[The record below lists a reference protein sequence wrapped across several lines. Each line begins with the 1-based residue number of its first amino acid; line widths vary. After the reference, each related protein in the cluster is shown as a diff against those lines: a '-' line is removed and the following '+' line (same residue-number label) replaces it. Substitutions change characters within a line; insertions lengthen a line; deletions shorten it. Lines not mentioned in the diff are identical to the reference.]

1 MMGGRAPSANYCIMK
16 IISKFLMICALMIS
30 SVSANAAPSLPV
42 VEILGKNYYV
52 YEIKKGDS
60 LFGISRAYGWDYDQ
74 LQQLNPKAVS
84 PLQKGMKVYYPAEE
98 DAAKTQKVSNKKMQ
112 EDCHKLTHIV
122 KRGETVYAIS
132 RMYGIP
138 VNTIFELN
146 PGSKTGIKEGETLL
160 LAKNNVSD
168 EENNADFYTI
178 KKGDTLYGVAK
189 AHFTSVA
196 AIMKSNPGVSE
207 KNFKAGEIIRLPE
220 RGTGVKSSV
229 REVKEENLLSF
240 STYKVDKKDTW
251 DTIAE
256 KTGVDKEDLLEVNKG
271 AGEKPKKK
279 SIVTVPEIETTTV
292 EKTFIEEDPREL
304 SDEGI
309 SEIYDSIHGI
319 TAAQDAREFKV
330 ALLLSEPAAR
340 KDLEFTRGFLTG
352 VDRLKHSGIKL
363 NITVVN
369 GNRTSTDVLTELS
382 DLNPDIVFLTTE
394 KGIPSY
400 LSEYAEVSQTPLVNT
415 FDVKNELYT
424 RNPYVIQLLTPSNYF
439 NEEIAAKVC
448 SDYSDHTMI
457 FVGDADDNDLLASA
471 VKSTLPAG
479 NVKHMSVDAVSQY
492 PFDEDKKYILYAY
505 PTKKDDVAALVD
517 AVISAKSDNPLAEI
531 KVLGRPNW
539 IVYDESSMEEK
550 FHAAE
555 VLVPSRFFYD
565 RSSDESRKFVTYYK
579 SLFDRTPAKS
589 FPMYACVGYDASLY
603 FIEGLAKADYDL
615 NAIGRSEGGVQS
627 DFELSRPGNWTG
639 LFNPI
644 VYLVR
649 FTPYNTIE
657 KIIVK

>member
-1 MMGGRAPSANYCIMK
+1 MMGGSAPSANYCIMK

-229 REVKEENLLSF
+229 REVKEESLLSF

-292 EKTFIEEDPREL
+292 EKTFIEEDFPPRLLPYCLRCQSML
-304 SDEGI
+304 SGQNSLRQAHMRRYKRRLYRSSMYPLRFQAHLPRPEAAYLQHLAVLRRKYTSSHRLTG
-309 SEIYDSIHGI
+309 SQSLLPVRRSYCSIHL
-319 TAAQDAREFKV
+319 R
-330 ALLLSEPAAR
+330 P
-340 KDLEFTRGFLTG
+340 LTM
-352 VDRLKHSGIKL
+352 
-363 NITVVN
+363 
-369 GNRTSTDVLTELS
+369 
-382 DLNPDIVFLTTE
+382 F
-394 KGIPSY
+394 
-400 LSEYAEVSQTPLVNT
+400 
-415 FDVKNELYT
+415 
-424 RNPYVIQLLTPSNYF
+424 
-439 NEEIAAKVC
+439 
-448 SDYSDHTMI
+448 
-457 FVGDADDNDLLASA
+457 
-471 VKSTLPAG
+471 
-479 NVKHMSVDAVSQY
+479 
-492 PFDEDKKYILYAY
+492 
-505 PTKKDDVAALVD
+505 
-517 AVISAKSDNPLAEI
+517 
-531 KVLGRPNW
+531 
-539 IVYDESSMEEK
+539 
-550 FHAAE
+550 
-555 VLVPSRFFYD
+555 
-565 RSSDESRKFVTYYK
+565 
-579 SLFDRTPAKS
+579 
-589 FPMYACVGYDASLY
+589 
-603 FIEGLAKADYDL
+603 
-615 NAIGRSEGGVQS
+615 
-627 DFELSRPGNWTG
+627 LSRLQAP
-639 LFNPI
+639 LPH
-644 VYLVR
+644 LLHS
-649 FTPYNTIE
+649 
-657 KIIVK
+657 